1 MNRVADEKPRIFQ
14 DGRDMTISIIVIIIA
29 MVGAVGFTGLC
40 SFNPGRPENG
50 PVQEVDAKTF
60 MDLEARAMNFPV
72 RFPQMPQGWVTN
84 SARRSIVAGQ
94 PAPAVGWVTPQEG
107 YLQLTQTDVEADRA
121 ARDFDGNFRDKQRT
135 VDVAGRT
142 ATVYFSDDEKI
153 RPLWV
158 VDATDVR
165 LLVTGAGE
173 DAEFT
178 SLIDETLATAP
189 LPH

>member
-1 MNRVADEKPRIFQ
+1 
-14 DGRDMTISIIVIIIA
+14 MTISIIVIIIA